1 MFDYITLIGEAMCGV
16 AGFLSAHYL
25 WPSVKVV
32 EKLAVQATPKEAEC
46 AQQPLCAEQPF
57 DHNNITL
64 DSVNYG
70 RLQFVLTRYVAEQTA
85 AKDVGHYTTINKD
98 SLQVGDIKFV
108 KMDDTLSRAR

>member
-1 MFDYITLIGEAMCGV
+1 MFDYITLIGDAMFGV

-32 EKLAVQATPKEAEC
+32 EKLAVQALPQETV
-46 AQQPLCAEQPF
+46 

-108 KMDDTLSRAR
+108 KMDDALSRAR